1 MNHVLKIWP
10 QYFKEVRSCRKTW
23 ELRKNDR
30 QFSVGDTLILMEWDP
45 GPREYTGEVEKRRVT
60 YVADGAAIPDGF
72 CCMSIE
78 PIRVVATRGNEAF
91 R

>member
-10 QYFKEVRSCRKTW
+10 AYFKDVRSGKKTW
-23 ELRKNDR
+23 ELRRDDR
-30 QFSVGDTLILMEWDP
+30 QFSEGDTLVLMEWDP
-45 GPREYTGEVEKRRVT
+45 VPKEYTGEVERRRVT
-60 YVADGAAIPDGF
+60 YVARGGAIPDGF

-78 PIRVVATRGNEAF
+78 PIRVVASRGTEPA